1 MFIDK
6 EKWNKLIESFSKV
19 YSNYDYFSD
28 NMKDLIDEVD
38 ICIDDIKRNINNK
51 IYVITNNAVY
61 NDEIDYSLY
70 GVTTNKEYAKKLFKD
85 AVRDAKCDSDFDN
98 INPVDIK
105 NIDKLP
111 SEEWCFEES
120 EDSFELF
127 LNGEYNSNN
136 FSIKILEYELENK
149 KELDMEV

>member
-70 GVTTNKEYAKKLFKD
+70 GVTTNKEYAKKLFND

-136 FSIKILEYELENK
+136 FSIKILEYDAESK

>member
-6 EKWNKLIESFSKV
+6 ERWNKLIESFNKI
-19 YSNYDYFSD
+19 YSNYDYFSY
-28 NMKDLIDEVD
+28 NMKDLIDKVD
-38 ICIDDIKRNINNK
+38 ICIDDIKRNKNNK

-61 NDEIDYSLY
+61 NDEIDYNLY

-98 INPVDIK
+98 INPIDIK
-105 NIDKLP
+105 NVDKLP

-136 FSIKILEYELENK
+136 FSIKILEYDVENK

>member
-6 EKWNKLIESFSKV
+6 EKLNKLIEIFNKI
-19 YSNYDYFSD
+19 YSNYDYFND
-28 NMKDLIDEVD
+28 NMKDLIDKVD
-38 ICIDDIKRNINNK
+38 ICIDDIKRNKNNK

-61 NDEIDYSLY
+61 NDEIDYNLY
-70 GVTTNKEYAKKLFKD
+70 GVTTNKEYAIKLFKD

-105 NIDKLP
+105 NINKLP

-120 EDSFELF
+120 DDSFELF

-136 FSIKILEYELENK
+136 FSIKILEYDVENK
-149 KELDMEV
+149 NELDMEV

>member
-6 EKWNKLIESFSKV
+6 EKWNKLIESFNKI
-19 YSNYDYFSD
+19 YSNYDYFND
-28 NMKDLIDEVD
+28 NMKDLIDKVD
-38 ICIDDIKRNINNK
+38 ICIDDIKRNKNNK

-61 NDEIDYSLY
+61 NDEIDYNLY
-70 GVTTNKEYAKKLFKD
+70 GVTTNKEYAIKLFKD
-85 AVRDAKCDSDFDN
+85 AVREAKCDSDFDN

-105 NIDKLP
+105 NINKLP

-120 EDSFELF
+120 DDSFELF

-136 FSIKILEYELENK
+136 FFIKILEYDVENK
-149 KELDMEV
+149 NELDMEV

>member
-6 EKWNKLIESFSKV
+6 EKWNKLIESFNKI
-19 YSNYDYFSD
+19 YSNYDYFND
-28 NMKDLIDEVD
+28 NMKDLIDKVD
-38 ICIDDIKRNINNK
+38 ICIDDIKRNKNNK

-61 NDEIDYSLY
+61 NDEIDYNLY
-70 GVTTNKEYAKKLFKD
+70 GVTTNKEYAIKLFKD

-136 FSIKILEYELENK
+136 FSIKILEYDVENK

>member
-6 EKWNKLIESFSKV
+6 EKWNKLIESFNKI
-19 YSNYDYFSD
+19 YSNYDYFND
-28 NMKDLIDEVD
+28 NMKDLIDKVD
-38 ICIDDIKRNINNK
+38 ICIDDIKRNKNNK

-61 NDEIDYSLY
+61 NDEIDYNLY
-70 GVTTNKEYAKKLFKD
+70 GVTTNKEYAIKLFKD

-136 FSIKILEYELENK
+136 FSIKILEYDAENK

>member
-6 EKWNKLIESFSKV
+6 EKWNKLIESFNKI
-19 YSNYDYFSD
+19 YSNYDYFGD
-28 NMKDLIDEVD
+28 YMKDLIDKVD
-38 ICIDDIKRNINNK
+38 ICIDDIKRNKNNK

-61 NDEIDYSLY
+61 NDEIDYNLY

-120 EDSFELF
+120 DDSFELF

-136 FSIKILEYELENK
+136 FSIKILEYDVENK

>member
-6 EKWNKLIESFSKV
+6 EKWNKLIESFNKI

-28 NMKDLIDEVD
+28 NMKDLIDKVD
-38 ICIDDIKRNINNK
+38 ICIDDIKRNKNNK

-120 EDSFELF
+120 DDSFELF

-136 FSIKILEYELENK
+136 FSIKILEYDVENK
-149 KELDMEV
+149 NELDMEV

>member
-6 EKWNKLIESFSKV
+6 EKWNKLIESFNKI

-28 NMKDLIDEVD
+28 YMKVLIDKVD
-38 ICIDDIKRNINNK
+38 ICIDDIKRNKNNK

-61 NDEIDYSLY
+61 NDEIDYNLY

-136 FSIKILEYELENK
+136 FSIKILEYDVENK
-149 KELDMEV
+149 NELDMEV

>member
-6 EKWNKLIESFSKV
+6 EKWNKLIESFNKI

-28 NMKDLIDEVD
+28 NMKDLIDKVD
-38 ICIDDIKRNINNK
+38 ICIDDIKRNKNNK

-61 NDEIDYSLY
+61 NDEIDYNLY

-98 INPVDIK
+98 INPIDIK
-105 NIDKLP
+105 NVDKLP

-136 FSIKILEYELENK
+136 FSIKILEYDVENK

>member
-6 EKWNKLIESFSKV
+6 EKWNKLIESFNKI

-28 NMKDLIDEVD
+28 NMKDLIDKVD
-38 ICIDDIKRNINNK
+38 ICIDDIKRNKNNK

-61 NDEIDYSLY
+61 NDEIDYNLY

-120 EDSFELF
+120 DDSFELF

-136 FSIKILEYELENK
+136 FSIKILEYDVENK
-149 KELDMEV
+149 NELDMEV

>member
-6 EKWNKLIESFSKV
+6 EKWNKLIESFNKI
-19 YSNYDYFSD
+19 YSNYDYFND
-28 NMKDLIDEVD
+28 NMKDLIDKVD
-38 ICIDDIKRNINNK
+38 ICIDDIKKNKNNK

-61 NDEIDYSLY
+61 NDEIDYNLY
-70 GVTTNKEYAKKLFKD
+70 GVTTNKEYAIKLFKD
-85 AVRDAKCDSDFDN
+85 AVREAKCDSDFDN

-105 NIDKLP
+105 NINKLP

-120 EDSFELF
+120 DDSFELF

-136 FSIKILEYELENK
+136 FSIKILEYDVENK
-149 KELDMEV
+149 NELDMEV

>member
-70 GVTTNKEYAKKLFKD
+70 GVTTNKEYAKKLFND

>member
-6 EKWNKLIESFSKV
+6 EKWNKLIERFSKV

-70 GVTTNKEYAKKLFKD
+70 GVTTNKEYAKKLFND

-136 FSIKILEYELENK
+136 FSIKILEYDAENK

>member
-6 EKWNKLIESFSKV
+6 EKWNKLIESFNKI

-28 NMKDLIDEVD
+28 NMKDLIDKVD
-38 ICIDDIKRNINNK
+38 ICIDDIKRNKNNK

-127 LNGEYNSNN
+127 VNGEYNSNN
-136 FSIKILEYELENK
+136 FSIKILEYDVENK
-149 KELDMEV
+149 NELDMEV

>member
-6 EKWNKLIESFSKV
+6 EKWNKLIESFNKI

-28 NMKDLIDEVD
+28 NMKDLIDKVD
-38 ICIDDIKRNINNK
+38 ICIDDINRNKNNK

-120 EDSFELF
+120 DDSFELF

-136 FSIKILEYELENK
+136 FSIKILEYDVENK
-149 KELDMEV
+149 KELDLEV

>member
-6 EKWNKLIESFSKV
+6 EKWNKLIESFNKI

-28 NMKDLIDEVD
+28 YMKDLIDKVD
-38 ICIDDIKRNINNK
+38 ICIDDIKRNKNNK

-61 NDEIDYSLY
+61 NDEIDYNLY

-120 EDSFELF
+120 DDSFELF

-136 FSIKILEYELENK
+136 FSIKILEYDVENK

>member
-6 EKWNKLIESFSKV
+6 EKWNKLIESFNKI

-28 NMKDLIDEVD
+28 NMKDLIDKVD
-38 ICIDDIKRNINNK
+38 ICIDDIKRNKNNK

-136 FSIKILEYELENK
+136 FSIKILEYDVKNK
-149 KELDMEV
+149 NELDMEV

>member
-6 EKWNKLIESFSKV
+6 EKWNKLIESFSKI

-28 NMKDLIDEVD
+28 NMKVLIDVVH

-51 IYVITNNAVY
+51 IYVVTNNAVY

-70 GVTTNKEYAKKLFKD
+70 GVATNKEYAKKLFND

-136 FSIKILEYELENK
+136 FSIKILEYDVENK

>member
-6 EKWNKLIESFSKV
+6 ERWNKLIESFNKI

-28 NMKDLIDEVD
+28 NMKDLIDKVD
-38 ICIDDIKRNINNK
+38 ICIDDIKRNKNNK

-61 NDEIDYSLY
+61 NDEIDYNLY

-98 INPVDIK
+98 INPIDIK
-105 NIDKLP
+105 NVDKLP

-120 EDSFELF
+120 DDSFELF

-136 FSIKILEYELENK
+136 FSIKILEYDVENK

>member
-6 EKWNKLIESFSKV
+6 EKWNKLIESFNKI

-28 NMKDLIDEVD
+28 NMKDLIDKVD
-38 ICIDDIKRNINNK
+38 ICIDDIKRNKNNK

-136 FSIKILEYELENK
+136 FSIKILEYDVENK
-149 KELDMEV
+149 NELDMEV

>member
-6 EKWNKLIESFSKV
+6 EKWYKLIESFSKV

-70 GVTTNKEYAKKLFKD
+70 GVTTNKEYAKKLFND

-136 FSIKILEYELENK
+136 FSIKILEYDAENK

>member
-6 EKWNKLIESFSKV
+6 EKWNKLIESFNKV
-19 YSNYDYFSD
+19 YSNYDYFSH
-28 NMKDLIDEVD
+28 NMKDLIDKVD
-38 ICIDDIKRNINNK
+38 ICIDDIKRNRNNK

-61 NDEIDYSLY
+61 NDEIDYNLY
-70 GVTTNKEYAKKLFKD
+70 GVTTNKEYAIKLFKD

-120 EDSFELF
+120 DDSFELF

-136 FSIKILEYELENK
+136 FSIKILEYDVENK
-149 KELDMEV
+149 NELDMEV

>member
-6 EKWNKLIESFSKV
+6 EKWNKLIESFNKI

-28 NMKDLIDEVD
+28 NMKDLIDKVD
-38 ICIDDIKRNINNK
+38 ICIDDIKRNKTNK

-61 NDEIDYSLY
+61 NDEIDYNLY

-120 EDSFELF
+120 DDSFELF

-136 FSIKILEYELENK
+136 FSIKILEYDVENK
-149 KELDMEV
+149 NELDMEV

>member
-6 EKWNKLIESFSKV
+6 EKWNKLIESFNKI
-19 YSNYDYFSD
+19 YSNYDYFND
-28 NMKDLIDEVD
+28 NMKDLIDKVD
-38 ICIDDIKRNINNK
+38 ICIDDIKRNKNNK

-61 NDEIDYSLY
+61 NDEIDYNLY

-111 SEEWCFEES
+111 SEEWCFEETD
-120 EDSFELF
+120 DSFELF

-136 FSIKILEYELENK
+136 FSIKILEYDVENK
-149 KELDMEV
+149 NELDMEV

>member
-1 MFIDK
+1 MFIDE
-6 EKWNKLIESFSKV
+6 EKWNKLIKSFSKV

-70 GVTTNKEYAKKLFKD
+70 GVTTNKEYAKKLFND
-85 AVRDAKCDSDFDN
+85 AVRDVKCDSDFDN

-136 FSIKILEYELENK
+136 FSIKILEYDAENK

>member
-51 IYVITNNAVY
+51 IYVVTNNAVY

-136 FSIKILEYELENK
+136 FSIKILEYDAENK

>member
-1 MFIDK
+1 MFIDE
-6 EKWNKLIESFSKV
+6 EKWNKLIKSFSKV

-70 GVTTNKEYAKKLFKD
+70 GVTTNKEYAKKLFND

-136 FSIKILEYELENK
+136 FSIKILEYDAENK
-149 KELDMEV
+149 KKLDMEV

>member
-6 EKWNKLIESFSKV
+6 EKWNKLIESFNKI

-28 NMKDLIDEVD
+28 NMKDLIDKVD
-38 ICIDDIKRNINNK
+38 ICIEDIKRNKNNK

-61 NDEIDYSLY
+61 NDEIDYNLY

-98 INPVDIK
+98 INPIDIK

-120 EDSFELF
+120 DDSFELF

-136 FSIKILEYELENK
+136 FSIKILEYDVENK

>member
-6 EKWNKLIESFSKV
+6 EKWNKLIENFNKI
-19 YSNYDYFSD
+19 YSNYDYFND
-28 NMKDLIDEVD
+28 NMKDLIDKVD
-38 ICIDDIKRNINNK
+38 ICIDDIKRNKNNK

-61 NDEIDYSLY
+61 NDEIDYNLY
-70 GVTTNKEYAKKLFKD
+70 GVTTNKEYAIKLFKD

-105 NIDKLP
+105 NINKLP

-120 EDSFELF
+120 DDSFELF

-136 FSIKILEYELENK
+136 FSIKILEYDVENK
-149 KELDMEV
+149 NELDMEV

>member
-1 MFIDK
+1 MFINK

-51 IYVITNNAVY
+51 IYVVTNNAVY

-136 FSIKILEYELENK
+136 FSIKILEYDAENK

>member
-6 EKWNKLIESFSKV
+6 EKWNKLIESFNKI
-19 YSNYDYFSD
+19 YSNYDYFND
-28 NMKDLIDEVD
+28 NMKDLIDKVD
-38 ICIDDIKRNINNK
+38 ICIDDIKRNKNNK

-61 NDEIDYSLY
+61 NDEIDYNLY
-70 GVTTNKEYAKKLFKD
+70 GVTTNKEYAKKIFKD
-85 AVRDAKCDSDFDN
+85 AVRDTKCDSDFDN
-98 INPVDIK
+98 INPIDIK

-120 EDSFELF
+120 DDSFELF

-136 FSIKILEYELENK
+136 FSIKILEYDVENK
-149 KELDMEV
+149 KDLDMEF

>member
-6 EKWNKLIESFSKV
+6 ERWNKLIESFNKI

-28 NMKDLIDEVD
+28 NMKDLIDKVD
-38 ICIDDIKRNINNK
+38 ICIDDIKRNKNNK

-61 NDEIDYSLY
+61 NDEIDYNLY

-98 INPVDIK
+98 INPIDIK
-105 NIDKLP
+105 NVDKLP

-127 LNGEYNSNN
+127 LNGEYNTNN
-136 FSIKILEYELENK
+136 FSIKILEYDVENK

>member
-70 GVTTNKEYAKKLFKD
+70 GVTTNKEYAKKLFND

-136 FSIKILEYELENK
+136 FSIKILEYDAENK

>member
-6 EKWNKLIESFSKV
+6 EKWNKLIESFNKI
-19 YSNYDYFSD
+19 YSNYDYFND
-28 NMKDLIDEVD
+28 NMKDLIDKVD
-38 ICIDDIKRNINNK
+38 ICIDDIKRNKNNK

-61 NDEIDYSLY
+61 NDEIDYNLY
-70 GVTTNKEYAKKLFKD
+70 GVTTNKEYAIKLFKD

-105 NIDKLP
+105 NINKLP

-120 EDSFELF
+120 DDSFELF

-136 FSIKILEYELENK
+136 FSIKILEYDVENK
-149 KELDMEV
+149 NELDMEV

>member
-6 EKWNKLIESFSKV
+6 EKWNKLIESFNKI
-19 YSNYDYFSD
+19 YSNYDYFND
-28 NMKDLIDEVD
+28 NMKDLIDKVD
-38 ICIDDIKRNINNK
+38 ICIDDIKRNKNNK

-61 NDEIDYSLY
+61 NDEIDYNLY
-70 GVTTNKEYAKKLFKD
+70 GVTTNKEYAIKLFKD

-105 NIDKLP
+105 NINKLP

-120 EDSFELF
+120 DDSFELF

-136 FSIKILEYELENK
+136 FSIKILEYDVENK
-149 KELDMEV
+149 NESDMEV

>member
-6 EKWNKLIESFSKV
+6 EKWNKLIESFSKI

-51 IYVITNNAVY
+51 IYVVTNNAVY

-70 GVTTNKEYAKKLFKD
+70 GVATNKEYAKKLFND

-136 FSIKILEYELENK
+136 FSIKILEYDVENK

>member
-6 EKWNKLIESFSKV
+6 ERWNKLIESFNKI

-28 NMKDLIDEVD
+28 NMKDLIDKVD
-38 ICIDDIKRNINNK
+38 ICIDDIKRNKNNK

-61 NDEIDYSLY
+61 NDKIDYNLY

-98 INPVDIK
+98 INPIDIK
-105 NIDKLP
+105 NVDKLP
-111 SEEWCFEES
+111 SEEWYFEES

-136 FSIKILEYELENK
+136 FSIKILEYDVENK

>member
-6 EKWNKLIESFSKV
+6 EKWNKLIESFNKI
-19 YSNYDYFSD
+19 YSNYDYFND
-28 NMKDLIDEVD
+28 NMKDLIDKVD
-38 ICIDDIKRNINNK
+38 ICIDDIKRNKNNK

-61 NDEIDYSLY
+61 NDEIDYNLY
-70 GVTTNKEYAKKLFKD
+70 GVTTNKEYAIKLFKD

-105 NIDKLP
+105 NINKLP
-111 SEEWCFEES
+111 SEEWCFQES
-120 EDSFELF
+120 DDSFELF

-136 FSIKILEYELENK
+136 FSIKILEYDVENK
-149 KELDMEV
+149 NELDMEV